1 MLMVRLDGFSP
12 SGSKNEFFF
21 YFPTKH
27 LRIQDSVHM
36 GMDVFHEQAQLN
48 LCIWSGQS

>member
-1 MLMVRLDGFSP
+1 MVLLPLAPRT
-12 SGSKNEFFF
+12 KYF

-36 GMDVFHEQAQLN
+36 GMDVLYDQAQLN
-48 LCIWSGQS
+48 LCI